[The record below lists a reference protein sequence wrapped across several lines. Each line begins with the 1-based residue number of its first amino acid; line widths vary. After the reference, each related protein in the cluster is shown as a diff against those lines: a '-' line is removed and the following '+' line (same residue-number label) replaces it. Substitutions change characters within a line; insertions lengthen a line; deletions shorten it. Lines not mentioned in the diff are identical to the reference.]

1 MCEAIVHIG
10 LNKTGSSTIQAWLR
24 AHREVLLGQGILF
37 EGFFKTPGKKL
48 QHEHA
53 MALIGAHLNG
63 FLPEKKPMRFHLNLH
78 DLDTQAQMFR
88 AITARTHDSLAENNA
103 HTFIISSEWL
113 SAWLRSKDRIKAYHT
128 WMSKYFE
135 NVHYLVYLRDQI
147 DWYPSAYAQ
156 FIRTGGTKS
165 FDGFLKTS
173 KIRNYATIAQSWA
186 SIVGAQN
193 FSVRLLER
201 DFLTNGDLIE
211 DFASV
216 IGADITQPER
226 VKDQNIGLS
235 AGQLAAMRRTN
246 KITSVLPERV
256 RVKYQTRIFSYVTG
270 NGNTRKMTPTDAQS
284 RRIAERHASS
294 NEQLRTQFFPERPI
308 LFKKS
313 AAVLSATSPA
323 GDPAHSTPK
332 ASHATA
338 HTGHRRNN

>member
-1 MCEAIVHIG
+1 MHEAIVHIG

-24 AHREVLLGQGILF
+24 RNADELLNQRIKYDSLKVSREKPGHLLGF
-37 EGFFKTPGKKL
+37 EGLAEHLGSARITSKVS
-48 QHEHA
+48 QHA
-53 MALIGAHLNG
+53 FDI
-63 FLPEKKPMRFHLNLH
+63 K
-78 DLDTQAQMFR
+78 TQADQDRVFSEFQER
-88 AITARTHDSLAENNA
+88 FFASVTTGDFARY
-103 HTFIISSEWL
+103 IISSEAL
-113 SAWLRSKDRIKAYHT
+113 FKLGAP
-128 WMSKYFE
+128 
-135 NVHYLVYLRDQI
+135 HYPIEPFASYLQSIFTSVKFVMYLRDQI

-165 FDGFLKTS
+165 FDEYLGMS

-226 VKDQNIGLS
+226 VKDRNVGLS

-284 RRIAERHASS
+284 RRIAERHAFS

-323 GDPAHSTPK
+323 GDPAHRTPK

-338 HTGHRRNN
+338 HTGHQRNN